1 MAAGPAQTTLHLLL
15 NDMVRMIAPVLSF
28 TAEEIWTYYQADG
41 DKPSS
46 VHLSSFSQTEAIDF
60 DEALVQKWKTLVEL
74 KSEVSKALE
83 ISRREKVIG
92 HSLDARVN
100 LVLPEKIRADLQ
112 NDFAELNFI
121 FIVSQVNVVDDLN
134 GVEQI
139 YSSDVIPGVQ
149 ASVQPM
155 PGNKCERCWN
165 YFEVSNGEAEN
176 TDVCTRCTKHL
187 QSAKA

>member
-1 MAAGPAQTTLHLLL
+1 
-15 NDMVRMIAPVLSF
+15 
-28 TAEEIWTYYQADG
+28 
-41 DKPSS
+41 
-46 VHLSSFSQTEAIDF
+46 
-60 DEALVQKWKTLVEL
+60 LVQKWKTLVDL

-149 ASVQPM
+149 AGVQPM

-165 YFEVSNGEAEN
+165 YFEVANGEAEN
-176 TDVCTRCTKHL
+176 ADVCTRCTQHL